1 MRSISICFLCQKG
14 GEPASSVYM
23 MTPEL
28 HLQWDE
34 GNVFF
39 FCHVHMSSC
48 VVLVC
53 THSHVHRSPI
63 SFVSCIHG
71 AFDDLWGEVTGG
83 PTHLCGTDMSN
94 FTEVERKTF
103 NPLGEGL
110 LEEDVWL
117 KFLFMPM
124 GFFWWN
130 WALEYM
136 DLTLFVGFNLLR
148 GGQKWYQL

>member
-1 MRSISICFLCQKG
+1 MKEMCL
-14 GEPASSVYM
+14 
-23 MTPEL
+23 
-28 HLQWDE
+28 
-34 GNVFF
+34 F

-83 PTHLCGTDMSN
+83 PTHLCGTDTSN

-110 LEEDVWL
+110 LEEDV
-117 KFLFMPM
+117 
-124 GFFWWN
+124 
-130 WALEYM
+130 
-136 DLTLFVGFNLLR
+136 
-148 GGQKWYQL
+148 